1 MGKRIRETEEA
12 NGEELQVASQP
23 RKKKRE
29 STNASSKR
37 TLFVRSLPATAT
49 SKDLISFFSDNYPLK
64 HATVVLDAE
73 TKKSKGYGF
82 VTFADTEDAQKARED
97 LDGTI
102 FLGRKIKIETAEP
115 RSREVVTDG
124 MPSGKKTSRI
134 SQDAAVTKRD
144 RLEKLAQMRAPP
156 KLIIRNLP
164 WSFKKSE
171 QLAQLFEKYGKV
183 KFSTLPTI
191 KEGTQSGFGFV
202 TMRSKKNA
210 EKAMTSLNG
219 TIIDG
224 RTLAVDW
231 AVEKSVWES
240 QSKKDVKSQDICSS
254 EVESKEKNN
263 AGNQVKD
270 KISDDLDAGAS
281 SEQEN
286 DDVNNFFKNVGHN
299 LESEDD
305 SNHDSSF
312 SNDEDSISLT
322 GNDNDSG
329 WQSEDTDSPK
339 DRKIIKPKKLLL
351 AENLTTLFIR
361 NLPFSAFDDKLK
373 EQFEVFGPIRY
384 ARVVMDN
391 NTGRPKGTGFVC
403 FYKQEDA
410 DSCYYAA
417 PRTFKSGAN
426 ATKVKH
432 SILEDEAADKS
443 GMYTME
449 GRILQVSRAVDRDN
463 AVKLTEAGTSFR
475 ADRDK
480 DKRKLF
486 LLKEGTI
493 AAGTPIYD
501 ALSPLEIKTR
511 EASALQRRKLI
522 EKNPALHLSLT
533 RLSIRNIPRHFT
545 SKELKALARQ
555 AVVGFALDVKS
566 GLRAQLSKEE
576 ELRGGEEDRT
586 AEQKRKLKGKGIVRQ
601 AKIIFEGLKGS
612 KIAEESGAGNSRG
625 YGFVEYYSHRWAL
638 MGLRWMNGHEIK
650 NTGGKPQRLI
660 VEFAIENAQVVQR
673 RKINEEKARLRS
685 QEVLEAR
692 KKGELPAKEKKILK
706 KDQIMAKARKSKKK
720 PQKKQERKPQKKSEK
735 NHQVHN

>member
-1 MGKRIRETEEA
+1 MGKRVRETEDA
-12 NGEELQVASQP
+12 NGEELPVASQP
-23 RKKKRE
+23 KRKKRD
-29 STNASSKR
+29 STNASAKR

-49 SKDLISFFSDNYPLK
+49 SNDLISFFSDNYPLK
-64 HATVVLDAE
+64 HATVVLDSE

-97 LDGTI
+97 LDGTV

-124 MPSGKKTSRI
+124 ISSGKKTSRI
-134 SQDAAVTKRD
+134 SQNAAITKRD
-144 RLEKLAQMRAPP
+144 RIEKLAQIRAPP

-164 WSFKKSE
+164 WSIKKPE
-171 QLAQLFEKYGKV
+171 QLAQLLEKYGKV
-183 KFSTLPTI
+183 KFSTLPTK
-191 KEGTQSGFGFV
+191 KEGTQAGFGFI
-202 TMRSKKNA
+202 TMRSRKNA
-210 EKAMTSLNG
+210 EKAMASLNG

-240 QSKKDVKSQDICSS
+240 QNKKDVKSQNISS
-254 EVESKEKNN
+254 SKVESEEKLETENHS
-263 AGNQVKD
+263 KD
-270 KISDDLDAGAS
+270 KNSNDLDAS
-281 SEQEN
+281 SLSEQEN
-286 DDVNNFFKNVGHN
+286 NDVNNFFKNVGHN

-305 SNHDSSF
+305 SDHDSSL
-312 SNDEDSISLT
+312 SNDENTISSF
-322 GNDNDSG
+322 GDDGGSG
-329 WQSEDTDSPK
+329 WESEETVPSK
-339 DRKIIKPKKLLL
+339 DRNIINPMKVLP
-351 AENLTTLFIR
+351 AENLATLFIR
-361 NLPFSAFDDKLK
+361 NLPFSAFDENLK

-384 ARVVMDN
+384 ARVVMDT

-403 FYKQEDA
+403 FYKKEDA
-410 DSCYYAA
+410 DSCYHGA

-449 GRILQVSRAVDRDN
+449 GRILQVSRAVNRDN
-463 AVKLTEAGTSFR
+463 AAKLTEAGTSFR
-475 ADRDK
+475 AERDK

-486 LLKEGTI
+486 LLREGTI
-493 AAGTPIYD
+493 AVGTPIYD

-511 EASALQRRKLI
+511 EASALQRKKLI

-533 RLSIRNIPRHFT
+533 RLSIRNIPRNFT

-555 AVVGFALDVKS
+555 AVVGFAMDVKS

-586 AEQKRKLKGKGIVRQ
+586 AEQQRKLKGKGIVRQ
-601 AKIIFEGLKGS
+601 AKIIFEGLRGS
-612 KIAEESGAGNSRG
+612 KIAEESGAGKSRG

-650 NTGGKPQRLI
+650 STGGKPQRLI

-692 KKGELPAKEKKILK
+692 KKGELPAKEKKVLR
-706 KDQIMAKARKSKKK
+706 KDQVMAKARKAKKK
-720 PQKKQERKPQKKSEK
+720 TQK
-735 NHQVHN
+735 